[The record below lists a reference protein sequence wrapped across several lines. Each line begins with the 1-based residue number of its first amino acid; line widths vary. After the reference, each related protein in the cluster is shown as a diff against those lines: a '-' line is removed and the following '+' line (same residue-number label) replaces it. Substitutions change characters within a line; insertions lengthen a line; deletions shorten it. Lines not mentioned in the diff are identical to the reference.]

1 MIHILF
7 QPYSLSGIPLQN
19 RFVMAPLTRSRT
31 SQPGNIPN
39 ELMATYYHQRCS
51 AGLIIAEATQISLQG
66 QGYAHTPGIYTTQQ
80 IEGWKLVTHSV
91 HQTSSKIFLQL
102 WHVGRISSSRVNGL
116 QPIAPSPI
124 LNQKSQSYIFE
135 EPLGNAVRIPTELPR
150 EMSMEDIKQVVS
162 DFKQAAINAI
172 EAGFDGVEI
181 HGAHGYLIDQFL
193 KSETNHR
200 LDAYGGNSENRMKFV
215 LEITETIVQ
224 AIGKE
229 KTGIRLSPFTSARD
243 LKDPDI
249 HETFFKLVAKL
260 NELGIAYLHL
270 SEPEWEETEKIDT
283 DFRIKLRNSFQNT
296 IIVTGSKTPESG
308 SEILT
313 NGLADLIGFGRKF
326 ISNPDYPERVKHNI
340 PLQEI
345 IHPKTIYGGGTEKGY
360 TDYPMWSEK

>member
-1 MIHILF
+1 MNNQLF
-7 QPYSLSGIPLQN
+7 QPYALSGLSLQN

-39 ELMATYYHQRCS
+39 ALMAEYYHQRSS

-66 QGYAHTPGIYTTQQ
+66 QGYANTPGIYTEKQ
-80 IEGWKLVTHSV
+80 IEGWKLTTQKV

-102 WHVGRISSSRVNGL
+102 WHVGRISSSRVNGF

-124 LNQKSQSYIFE
+124 LNKKSQSYIFE
-135 EPLGNAVRIPTELPR
+135 KPLGNAVRIPTELPR
-150 EMSMEDIKQVVS
+150 EMTIQDIQQVIF
-162 DFKQAAINAI
+162 DFKQAASNAI

-200 LDAYGGNSENRMKFV
+200 LDAYGGNSENRMRFA
-215 LEITETIVQ
+215 LEITEAIVS

-229 KTGIRLSPFTSARD
+229 KTGIRLSPFTSAND
-243 LKDPDI
+243 LKNNDI
-249 HETFFKLVAKL
+249 IDTFFKLVEKL
-260 NELGIAYLHL
+260 NQMGIAYLHL

-283 DFRIKLRNSFQNT
+283 AFRIKLRNTFRNT
-296 IIVTGSKTPESG
+296 IIVTGSKTPEIG
-308 SEILT
+308 KEILK
-313 NGLADLIGFGRKF
+313 NEYADLIGFGRKF
-326 ISNPDYPERVKHNI
+326 ISNPDYPERVKHNN

-345 IHPKTIYGGGTEKGY
+345 TDSKTIYGGGLEKGY
-360 TDYPMWSEK
+360 TDYPKWSDQ